1 MLLGTLGESLL
12 GNISA
17 SKGINRAGEG
27 TVRAG
32 YGKRQKKQ
40 QNGFLIQPHPLNN
53 FEIQNCYQNDTRFNG
68 VYSRDNLPKIKDLH
82 KPIIRKFRKRTV

>member
-1 MLLGTLGESLL
+1 MQNEVKEQKGGYFGMLLGKLGESLL

-32 YGKRQKKQ
+32 YGKR
-40 QNGFLIQPHPLNN
+40 
-53 FEIQNCYQNDTRFNG
+53 
-68 VYSRDNLPKIKDLH
+68 
-82 KPIIRKFRKRTV
+82 

>member
-1 MLLGTLGESLL
+1 MDDIIEIVKSLWYSGLLSKGVTETVQNEVKEQKGGYFGMLLGKLGESLL

-32 YGKRQKKQ
+32 YGKR
-40 QNGFLIQPHPLNN
+40 
-53 FEIQNCYQNDTRFNG
+53 
-68 VYSRDNLPKIKDLH
+68 
-82 KPIIRKFRKRTV
+82 